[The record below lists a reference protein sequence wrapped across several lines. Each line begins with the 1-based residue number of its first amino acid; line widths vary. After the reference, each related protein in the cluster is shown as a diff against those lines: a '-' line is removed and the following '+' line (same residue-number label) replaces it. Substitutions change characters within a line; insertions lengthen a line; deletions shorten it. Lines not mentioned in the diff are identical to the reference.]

1 MTAPESSFKNLSQL
15 SFHRTLG
22 ASLMEIF
29 GRWQS
34 DVVDGVE
41 GLDGTTFRARTRE
54 ALEILRPTSRSR
66 ASAPIGSACLA
77 CVRGGAQL
85 NANISLV
92 VVPSNGRS

>member
-1 MTAPESSFKNLSQL
+1 
-15 SFHRTLG
+15 
-22 ASLMEIF
+22 MEIF

-85 NANISLV
+85 NANICLV
-92 VVPSNGRS
+92 VVPSNGRSWFIGVFPSLMVILGSEVIL